1 VLESLIKTN
10 SIEEGNKRDTNRK
23 EISLFADDM
32 SVYIG
37 ELKDSTR
44 KLLDLMN
51 TLCKVTNTIN
61 IQISVAFLYTVVA

>member
-1 VLESLIKTN
+1 MKGGRKRGR
-10 SIEEGNKRDTNRK
+10 EEGRKGGRK
-23 EISLFADDM
+23 E
-32 SVYIG
+32 G
-37 ELKDSTR
+37 ENKNLCMKSKTIIR

>member
-32 SVYIG
+32 SVYIR